1 MTLDNTTVIFTSL
14 LFASVLAIFAWAWSF
29 SPGARVWR
37 RTWAVANTLV
47 LVGVALYLG
56 EGSLSGWLAIIL
68 ANVLILSGYLLLET
82 GLWQFIALPVR
93 ALFVGVYLGI
103 AVVGFV
109 VFTFVW
115 DSYQGRTMVHSAL
128 AATVMLHAVLLIGRA
143 ANDVHG
149 PKVLIRGLQS
159 AFLLVG
165 VFYLI
170 RIVLAAIDP
179 AGSIVSDSSAV
190 FVTFLFVALALTG
203 WTLGFVA
210 MEMNRTQRELERTLV
225 TRERMFTLIAHDL
238 RGPLGNLMMM
248 LRTLKEGDFGPAD
261 IKETLETASAASDET
276 YSLVENLLGWA
287 QVQRGGL
294 HLNKVSTSLAQ
305 LVDEATR
312 PLVSIAATKEIVLVL
327 DVQPG
332 LEASVDVPTMTTVVR
347 NLVSNALKFTPR
359 GGRITIE
366 SQGGDAVRLV
376 VRDTGPGFPPG
387 LLARLKDGKL
397 PLSMVGSEG
406 ELGTGLG
413 LPLCQDF
420 VRLNGGTLHLA
431 SSVDGTT
438 ITIHLPG

>member
-1 MTLDNTTVIFTSL
+1 M
-14 LFASVLAIFAWAWSF
+14 
-29 SPGARVWR
+29 
-37 RTWAVANTLV
+37 ANTLV

-312 PLVSIAATKEIVLVL
+312 PLVSIAATKEI
-327 DVQPG
+327 
-332 LEASVDVPTMTTVVR
+332 AVVR

>member
-1 MTLDNTTVIFTSL
+1 
-14 LFASVLAIFAWAWSF
+14 
-29 SPGARVWR
+29 
-37 RTWAVANTLV
+37 VANTLV

-312 PLVSIAATKEIVLVL
+312 PLVSIAATKEI
-327 DVQPG
+327 
-332 LEASVDVPTMTTVVR
+332 AVVR